1 MSEFDMLPTR
11 PGEIWEYEYLEPIG
25 MSQQQPA
32 VKRLYKQKQF
42 SIPTHLSGSDCQ
54 PTIV

>member
-1 MSEFDMLPTR
+1 MLPTR